1 MGEKIFISYK
11 RIDKE
16 KVLPIVEEIN
26 QRTGASCWIDL
37 EGIESGD
44 QFERVIIRAIKE
56 CEILVFM
63 MTSNS
68 IAPLMDPKTGQPDY
82 STPSWTEREVK
93 FALDRKKRVIPLSI
107 DGTMVSDCDWLAFNC
122 SGIDSIDYSNKDQR
136 EKFFRNLS
144 KWLKKK
150 EAVEVKPT
158 PKVEEKSALKV
169 EEKATPKVEEK
180 PAPKVEEKPESKAE
194 VKSTPKVE
202 EKAEQKAPVIPIP
215 KVQDKTESKVEGKP
229 TSKIEDKPTPRE
241 ELNPTPRIEVN
252 PTPKV
257 DVNPTPQ
264 SKTPPVTPDV
274 PRSKPSF
281 TYIAIAAAIVV
292 GIVALAFGLCSKN
305 TSEESVNPT
314 PVAVEENT
322 SSPALPPTI
331 PETKDAQPT
340 EKEVATSKQTQS
352 SSSIQPTTSS
362 SSANKPATASTQP
375 AQSKSDV
382 EALPTVEGAPE
393 DLDKLGVQYLF
404 GNGVKKD
411 PKQAVIYF
419 NSAAK
424 QGLASAQSHL
434 GSCYYNGTGV
444 SQNYKQA
451 FEWFKKAANKGDV
464 TAQDNLGSCYLLGH
478 GTDQDHSAAVE
489 WYQKAA
495 DKGNASAQAH
505 LGSCYLYGQGVSAD
519 KEKAIY
525 WYEKAAE
532 QGNNTAKKNLEK
544 LKKSD

>member
-63 MTSNS
+63 MTTNS

-150 EAVEVKPT
+150 DAAEVKPT
-158 PKVEEKSALKV
+158 PKVD
-169 EEKATPKVEEK
+169 EKA
-180 PAPKVEEKPESKAE
+180 APKVEEKPEPKVEVKPTLKVEEMTEPKVEVKPTPKIEKKDEPKVDVNSTPKVD
-194 VKSTPKVE
+194 VKSTPK
-202 EKAEQKAPVIPIP
+202 
-215 KVQDKTESKVEGKP
+215 TEV
-229 TSKIEDKPTPRE
+229 KPTPQTE
-241 ELNPTPRIEVN
+241 
-252 PTPKV
+252 
-257 DVNPTPQ
+257 
-264 SKTPPVTPDV
+264 TPPITPDS

-292 GIVALAFGLCSKN
+292 GIIALAFGLCSKN
-305 TSEESVNPT
+305 TSEQTVPPT
-314 PVAVEENT
+314 TVAVEDSAST
-322 SSPALPPTI
+322 PAPTTPTI
-331 PETKDAQPT
+331 PENKEAQPT
-340 EKEVATSKQTQS
+340 EKEVSSSRQSQSASTSQPTTTQS
-352 SSSIQPTTSS
+352 SD
-362 SSANKPATASTQP
+362 NKPASASTQP
-375 AQSKSDV
+375 AQSKS
-382 EALPTVEGAPE
+382 EAESLPTIEGAPE
-393 DLDKLGVQYLF
+393 ELDNLGVQYLF

-444 SQNYKQA
+444 SRNYKQA
-451 FEWFKKAANKGDV
+451 FELFKKAANKGDV
-464 TAQDNLGSCYLLGH
+464 IAQDNLGSCYLLGH
-478 GTDQDHSAAVE
+478 GTDQNHSAAVE

-505 LGSCYLYGQGVSAD
+505 LGSCYLYGQGVTAD

-544 LKKSD
+544 LKASN

>member
-26 QRTGASCWIDL
+26 QKTGASCWIDL

-68 IAPLMDPKTGQPDY
+68 IAPLIDPKTGQPDY

-150 EAVEVKPT
+150 DTAEVKPT
-158 PKVEEKSALKV
+158 PKVEEKAAPKV

-194 VKSTPKVE
+194 VKSSPKVE
-202 EKAEQKAPVIPIP
+202 EKAEQEAAVNPIP
-215 KVQDKTESKVEGKP
+215 KVQEKTEAKDEKKT
-229 TSKIEDKPTPRE
+229 TSK
-241 ELNPTPRIEVN
+241 LEVN
-252 PTPKV
+252 PIPKV
-257 DVNPTPQ
+257 DVKSTPPPE
-264 SKTPPVTPDV
+264 TPPVTPDS

-292 GIVALAFGLCSKN
+292 GIAALAFGLCSKN

-314 PVAVEENT
+314 PVAVEDNT

-340 EKEVATSKQTQS
+340 EKEVATSKRSES
-352 SSSIQPTTSS
+352 SSTSQPTTSS
-362 SSANKPATASTQP
+362 SSANKSATASTQP
-375 AQSKSDV
+375 SQSKSDV
-382 EALPTVEGAPE
+382 EALPTVEGDPE

-411 PKQAVIYF
+411 AKQAVIYF

-434 GSCYYNGTGV
+434 GSCYYNGIGV
-444 SQNYKQA
+444 SQNFKQA

-478 GTDQDHSAAVE
+478 GTEQDHSAAVE

-505 LGSCYLYGQGVSAD
+505 LGSCYLYGQGVAAD

-532 QGNNTAKKNLEK
+532 QGNNTARKNLEK
-544 LKKSD
+544 LKNSD

>member
-26 QRTGASCWIDL
+26 QKTGASCWIDL

-68 IAPLMDPKTGQPDY
+68 IAPLIDPKTGQPDY

-150 EAVEVKPT
+150 DTAELKPT
-158 PKVEEKSALKV
+158 PKVEEKSAPKV

-194 VKSTPKVE
+194 VKSSPKVE
-202 EKAEQKAPVIPIP
+202 EKAEQKAAVNPIP
-215 KVQDKTESKVEGKP
+215 KVQEKTEAKDEKKT
-229 TSKIEDKPTPRE
+229 TSK
-241 ELNPTPRIEVN
+241 LEVN
-252 PTPKV
+252 PIPKV
-257 DVNPTPQ
+257 DVKSTPPPE
-264 SKTPPVTPDV
+264 TPPVTPDS

-305 TSEESVNPT
+305 NSEESVNPT
-314 PVAVEENT
+314 TFAVEDNT

-340 EKEVATSKQTQS
+340 EKEVATSKQSES
-352 SSSIQPTTSS
+352 SSSSQPTTSS

-375 AQSKSDV
+375 AQNKSDV
-382 EALPTVEGAPE
+382 EALPTVEGNPE

-478 GTDQDHSAAVE
+478 GTDQNHSDAVE

-505 LGSCYLYGQGVSAD
+505 LGSCYLYGQGVAAD

-532 QGNNTAKKNLEK
+532 QGNNTARKNLEK
-544 LKKSD
+544 LKNSD

>member
-44 QFERVIIRAIKE
+44 QFERVIIRAIKD

-68 IAPLMDPKTGQPDY
+68 IAPLIDPKTGQPDY

-150 EAVEVKPT
+150 EVAEVKPT
-158 PKVEEKSALKV
+158 PKVEEKAV
-169 EEKATPKVEEK
+169 PKVEEK
-180 PAPKVEEKPESKAE
+180 PAPKVEEKVEPKVDVKPTPKVEEKTEPKVEVKSSPNIEKKE
-194 VKSTPKVE
+194 EPKVDVKQTPKKDVKSTPKVE
-202 EKAEQKAPVIPIP
+202 V
-215 KVQDKTESKVEGKP
+215 T
-229 TSKIEDKPTPRE
+229 
-241 ELNPTPRIEVN
+241 
-252 PTPKV
+252 
-257 DVNPTPQ
+257 PTPQ
-264 SKTPPVTPDV
+264 PETPPVTPDT

-292 GIVALAFGLCSKN
+292 GIVVLAFGLCSKN
-305 TSEESVNPT
+305 TSEESAPPT
-314 PVAVEENT
+314 TVAVEDSA
-322 SSPALPPTI
+322 SSPMLSPTI
-331 PETKDAQPT
+331 PENKETQSA
-340 EKEVATSKQTQS
+340 EKEVAVNKQPQS
-352 SSSIQPTTSS
+352 SSTSQPTTTQ
-362 SSANKPATASTQP
+362 SSANKPDPASTQP
-375 AQSKSDV
+375 AQSKSET

-393 DLDKLGVQYLF
+393 ELDNLGVQYLF

-444 SQNYKQA
+444 NRNYKQA

-464 TAQDNLGSCYLLGH
+464 IAQDNLGSCYLLGH

-505 LGSCYLYGQGVSAD
+505 LGSCYLYGQGVAAD

-544 LKKSD
+544 LKASN

>member
-56 CEILVFM
+56 CDILVFM
-63 MTSNS
+63 MTTNS

-144 KWLKKK
+144 KWLKKN
-150 EAVEVKPT
+150 EVVEVKPT
-158 PKVEEKSALKV
+158 PKIEEKSVPKA

-194 VKSTPKVE
+194 VKTSPKVE

-215 KVQDKTESKVEGKP
+215 KVQVKTESKVEGKP
-229 TSKIEDKPTPRE
+229 TSNEDNKPAPGV
-241 ELNPTPRIEVN
+241 EVN
-252 PTPKV
+252 PTPKK
-257 DVNPTPQ
+257 DTKPTTQPE
-264 SKTPPVTPDV
+264 TPPITPDS

-292 GIVALAFGLCSKN
+292 GIAALAFGLCSRN

-322 SSPALPPTI
+322 SSPALPPAI
-331 PETKDAQPT
+331 PETKEIQPA
-340 EKEVATSKQTQS
+340 EKEVATSKQSES
-352 SSSIQPTTSS
+352 SSSSQPTTSS
-362 SSANKPATASTQP
+362 SSANKPSTASTQP
-375 AQSKSDV
+375 AQNKSDV

-411 PKQAVIYF
+411 AKQAVIYF

-478 GTDQDHSAAVE
+478 GTEQDHSAAVE

-505 LGSCYLYGQGVSAD
+505 LGSCYLYGQGVAAD

-532 QGNNTAKKNLEK
+532 QGNNTARKNLEK
-544 LKKSD
+544 LKDSD